1 MGAYLTVMQSR
12 HIPDGDEIPPAVHDF
27 LTVRN
32 WTPPSS
38 PVQGLFSCPK
48 EEPMPLTRHEADVV
62 VRRLVDRY
70 YEATIPDGE
79 LTVDNTEPRF
89 GNFRR
94 KLAWQLGADIDRGE
108 LLEVLEAIDRLSKAE
123 AKQDTEYAE
132 ADLNFT
138 VNLLLDRTNIR
149 GPHILRYTTQETH
162 A

>member
-1 MGAYLTVMQSR
+1 
-12 HIPDGDEIPPAVHDF
+12 
-27 LTVRN
+27 
-32 WTPPSS
+32 
-38 PVQGLFSCPK
+38 
-48 EEPMPLTRHEADVV
+48 MPLTRHEADVV

-70 YEATIPDGE
+70 YEATVPDGE

-94 KLAWQLGADIDRGE
+94 KLSWQLGADIDRGE

-123 AKQDTEYAE
+123 TKQATEYAE

-149 GPHILRYTTQETH
+149 GPHILR
-162 A
+162 

>member
-1 MGAYLTVMQSR
+1 MTWQIITANESHCVDRPFEVVPRAHHLLTVN
-12 HIPDGDEIPPAVHDF
+12 G
-27 LTVRN
+27 
-32 WTPPSS
+32 WTPPPS

-70 YEATIPDGE
+70 YEATVPDGE

-89 GNFRR
+89 GDFRR
-94 KLAWQLGADIDRGE
+94 KLSWQLGADIDRGE
-108 LLEVLEAIDRLSKAE
+108 LLDVLESIDRLSKAE
-123 AKQDTEYAE
+123 TSQDIEYAE

-149 GPHILRYTTQETH
+149 GPHILR
-162 A
+162 